1 MKKILFLLILSLA
14 LLAACGTPP
23 AASTQEAASTAVTVP
38 PEYAGLTNPLGAD
51 AAQAGLAVYTTNCV
65 SCHGETGHGEGPVAA
80 SLLPPPADL
89 AKLQTTA
96 SDDYLFWRIS
106 TGRSGTAMVGW
117 KGILSDEQIWQVI
130 SLIRAMK

>member
-1 MKKILFLLILSLA
+1 MKKIPFLLMLA
-14 LLAACGTPP
+14 LGLLTACGAPQ
-23 AASTQEAASTAVTVP
+23 AASTEAATATVATVP
-38 PEYAGLTNPLGAD
+38 PEYTGLTNPLGAD
-51 AAQAGLAVYTTNCV
+51 AAQAGLSVYTTNCV

-80 SLLPPPADL
+80 SLLPHPADL

-106 TGRSGTAMVGW
+106 TGKPGTAMVGW